1 MTQSRLPRG
10 LRLSDEENASLSV
23 RLLEVFEARS
33 EKQATRISDTTQAQM
48 QSMPNDAARAIRA
61 ETGSDGTAE
70 DRSSLA
76 VARLATALAARAK
89 AIATYE
95 TQWSAET
102 TKILEVEALMQ
113 ADGAIDVKSVAELST
128 AVKIWRS
135 QGDSRVR
142 TGLFNHLAADGQRV
156 PVSEP
161 FTVSG
166 ESLMWPGDT
175 SYGAS
180 VGNVI
185 NCRCSAIYEAD
196 SIEELRRILGRP
208 ATENPAAF
216 DFPRTHS
223 DIVVEV
229 ELDVTTGIGLDL
241 SNEN

>member
-1 MTQSRLPRG
+1 MK
-10 LRLSDEENASLSV
+10 SLS
-23 RLLEVFEARS
+23 S
-33 EKQATRISDTTQAQM
+33 
-48 QSMPNDAARAIRA
+48 
-61 ETGSDGTAE
+61 
-70 DRSSLA
+70 
-76 VARLATALAARAK
+76 
-89 AIATYE
+89 
-95 TQWSAET
+95 
-102 TKILEVEALMQ
+102 
-113 ADGAIDVKSVAELST
+113 

-142 TGLFNHLAADGQRV
+142 TGVFNHLSADGQRV

-185 NCRCSAIYEAD
+185 NCRCSAIYEAE

-216 DFPRTHS
+216 DFPLTES
-223 DIVVEV
+223 EVVV
-229 ELDVTTGIGLDL
+229 GLDL
-241 SNEN
+241 PSSDVAFPVLDLPDEN